1 MDPREVQVEKFQKLG
16 KNHKIGQWKA
26 WPIAERKRIGV
37 VAGEKQKVYF
47 GWGGM
52 GLFLKFFLVWPY
64 RIPPPVYYLVLEKYL
79 TNRKGEK

>member
-37 VAGEKQKVYF
+37 VAGEKQKSVF
-47 GWGGM
+47 WLRGNGVIS
-52 GLFLKFFLVWPY
+52 K
-64 RIPPPVYYLVLEKYL
+64 VLSSMTL
-79 TNRKGEK
+79 